1 MKSSLSL
8 LAAVAS
14 LTALSLAAPAGA
26 QSFYRGRPMLAPV
39 VAARP
44 AYVPPSFAPPV
55 PAPRP
60 FFQRAQRR
68 GPVVIVVPAPA
79 QPAPVVAPPPS
90 DEHGV
95 LVLGSTCLTE
105 GQAVRVEWGAG
116 YHNAQVIRVNADG
129 SVQVHY
135 TGWSAMW
142 DESVP
147 RYRLRL
153 PR

>member
-14 LTALSLAAPAGA
+14 LTALSLAAPAEA
-26 QSFYRGRPMLAPV
+26 QSFYRGHAAQAPA

-44 AYVPPSFAPPV
+44 AYFRPSFAPPV

-60 FFQRAQRR
+60 FFRRR

-79 QPAPVVAPPPS
+79 QPAPVVAPPPA

-95 LVLGSTCLTE
+95 LVLGTTCLTE

-116 YHNAQVIRVNADG
+116 YHNAQVIRVHADG
-129 SVQVHY
+129 TVLVHY

>member
-26 QSFYRGRPMLAPV
+26 QSYYRGRPMQAPV

-60 FFQRAQRR
+60 YFQRAQRR
-68 GPVVIVVPAPA
+68 GPVVVVVN
-79 QPAPVVAPPPS
+79 PAPVAPPS
-90 DEHGV
+90 DENGV
-95 LVLGSTCLTE
+95 LVLGTTCLTE
-105 GQAVRVEWGAG
+105 GQMVRVEWGAG
-116 YHNAQVIRVNADG
+116 YHNGQVIRVNADG
-129 SVQVHY
+129 TVQVHY